1 MQKNKI
7 SDKQVL
13 YSLISREVSN
23 ILRQVPFLGLFE
35 DSITGFLLQII
46 DPYIN
51 AFIGN
56 DNRINSE
63 QLSKFVSQ
71 EAVEKIQAFKEKYE
85 REAEENNEN
94 KSNI

>member
-1 MQKNKI
+1 MQQNKI

-13 YSLISREVSN
+13 YSLISRE
-23 ILRQVPFLGLFE
+23 PFLGLFE

-85 REAEENNEN
+85 RKAEENNEN